1 MVVKKSDV
9 SAKSE
14 ETSSV
19 RNSSEADSSDGE
31 QVFSLS
37 LKVIVSDSSFSS
49 GVLVKFSSPSENQVS
64 SVVPAK
70 AAAGELN
77 VIAAVRSSARKRD

>member
-19 RNSSEADSSDGE
+19 RNSSEANSSDGE

-49 GVLVKFSSPSENQVS
+49 GVLVKFSSPSENPVS
-64 SVVPAK
+64 SVVQQNQQQAY
-70 AAAGELN
+70 
-77 VIAAVRSSARKRD
+77 